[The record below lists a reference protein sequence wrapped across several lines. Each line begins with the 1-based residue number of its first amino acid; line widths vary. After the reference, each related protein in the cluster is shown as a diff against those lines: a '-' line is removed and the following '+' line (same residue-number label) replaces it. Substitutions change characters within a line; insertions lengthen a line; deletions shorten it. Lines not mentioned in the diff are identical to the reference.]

1 MRLFREQQPGN
12 ETLKEILNA
21 MAKKRAK
28 TKEQDIVLN
37 GPREASVRE
46 EIRAVSSTI

>member
-1 MRLFREQQPGN
+1 
-12 ETLKEILNA
+12 

-28 TKEQDIVLN
+28 TEQQEIVLN

-46 EIRAVSSTI
+46 EIRAASSTI